1 MDSVIQDIS
10 FSLVYG
16 RNSASTF
23 RNMDVEVHK
32 HGSACEL
39 VITVNGDLRW
49 DSVLTVF
56 FFVLTPSVMPS
67 NILP

>member
-49 DSVLTVF
+49 DSVSLCK
-56 FFVLTPSVMPS
+56 VLTPSVMPS